1 MRRTIDQS
9 CRKRLAAQAADVCA
23 FFCADLN
30 CVETWRL
37 AAHRMHTGR
46 NNFDIFTVPEQT
58 AKKPFRDRTAANIAC
73 ADKEDAFHVSDG
85 ASERH
90 PNVELY
96 VLKSIYTL
104 WEVRLLI
111 NGASRQREL
120 RLFWW
125 AFRCFA
131 QMTIDTLRQVPL
143 FESLDNEAA
152 GELCHLLESLDCKAS
167 TILFRAGDEGDAL
180 YVIERGKVRI
190 CVRTTQG
197 HELTLT
203 ELGRGD
209 FFGEMALLDGQ
220 RRSADAVVAED
231 ARLAVLSREHFLSFV
246 RSSPNVALE
255 LLTALANRLRHTDEM
270 LRHSA
275 TRNVNVEEAAR
286 LTLADR
292 AADIIAEFGGSW
304 KFIISAVLFFN
315 VWVVINSLL
324 LTNRG
329 FDAYPYLLLSTMINM
344 LAVLQAPIILMSQN
358 RQAHKDRLRSEID
371 YQINL
376 KNELA
381 LNEIL
386 ERLKTL
392 EREHLQLTSDKR
404 PE

>member
-1 MRRTIDQS
+1 MRI
-9 CRKRLAAQAADVCA
+9 AAILDRRSVA
-23 FFCADLN
+23 FL
-30 CVETWRL
+30 
-37 AAHRMHTGR
+37 
-46 NNFDIFTVPEQT
+46 
-58 AKKPFRDRTAANIAC
+58 
-73 ADKEDAFHVSDG
+73 
-85 ASERH
+85 
-90 PNVELY
+90 
-96 VLKSIYTL
+96 
-104 WEVRLLI
+104 
-111 NGASRQREL
+111 
-120 RLFWW
+120 
-125 AFRCFA
+125 

-167 TILFRAGDEGDAL
+167 TILFRAGDEGDAM

-209 FFGEMALLDGQ
+209 FFGEMALLGDGQ

-255 LLTALANRLRHTDEM
+255 LLTALANRLRHTDEL

-304 KFIISAVLFFN
+304 KFIIAAVLFFN
-315 VWVVINSLL
+315 VWVLINTLL
-324 LTNRG
+324 LANSG
-329 FDAYPYLLLSTMINM
+329 FDPYPYLLLSTGINM

-392 EREHLQLTSDKR
+392 EREYLQLTSDKR